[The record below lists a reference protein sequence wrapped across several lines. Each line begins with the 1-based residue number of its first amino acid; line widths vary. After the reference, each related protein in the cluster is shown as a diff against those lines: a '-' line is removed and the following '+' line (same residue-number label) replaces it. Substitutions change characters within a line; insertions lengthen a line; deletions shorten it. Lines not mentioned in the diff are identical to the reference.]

1 VKNADLWQKL
11 DLLVANSGHQIEWRW
26 VKGHAGDPGNERAD
40 ALANLGVDKALGR
53 N

>member
-11 DLLVANSGHQIEWRW
+11 DLLVSNSGHQIEWRW

-40 ALANLGVDKALGR
+40 ALANLGVDQVLGR
-53 N
+53 V